1 MRKHVEQRLTGF
13 SILAIVIAFVS
24 AAVCSSTAFATTYY
38 ASETGSDDADCLSD
52 ATAGSL
58 TAAWSKAIMSG
69 TTNPQFNN
77 RIVLLSGTY
86 DLAQVDSSRT
96 GDTLKGGAYLKLGTG
111 TGKTVTLSVEGAG
124 NTPADVVLT
133 TTAAPSTSSKRAF
146 HISGGTCITYVSNIT
161 FDSFDISQSSQ
172 AAYNAV
178 GAAIYKESGT
188 MYVSNCVFK
197 ANKTKGDGALA
208 VQGSGTSYVYGCEFD
223 ANGSAL
229 HDNGGTLNVEG
240 CRITNGVALKNSANA
255 GSVVCTNCVFES
267 FNSTSLAY
275 MQLTAN
281 GAAAVFRDCTFKDLK
296 WSGTTTSWSI
306 CVLNVTANSRF
317 ERCRFYNCGNAGN
330 YLGSVSLM
338 GKAKNYVDG
347 CVFSNCFY
355 LTQGTALNV
364 KNSLFIDSR
373 LVNEKNVASS
383 LFGATAKSDVC
394 NCTFT
399 GTRGSVAKDVV
410 GNANLKNSLFYGNV
424 NKLANGTTRGYDFK
438 LSNVTVTN
446 CFYESLDGTA
456 SATFFSDCGNR
467 RIVSSVTDSDTQVA
481 SSDIKI
487 ASATDPLPL
496 AHSKRSALRN
506 AGWFDEAMLSWK
518 DIAGKPRVAQRDGV
532 NVVDIGAYQYHMIPG
547 LIISMR

>member
-1 MRKHVEQRLTGF
+1 MKMTKKLVM
-13 SILAIVIAFVS
+13 
-24 AAVCSSTAFATTYY
+24 AAAALRSMAAFATTYY
-38 ASETGSDDADCLSD
+38 ASETGSDDADCLGEN
-52 ATAGSL
+52 TAGSL
-58 TAAWSKAIMSG
+58 TAAWSKAIMNG

-77 RIVLLSGTY
+77 RIVLLPGTY
-86 DLAQVDSSRT
+86 DLAQVDSAKT
-96 GDTLKGGAYLKLGTG
+96 GDTLKGGSYLRLGTG

-124 NTPADVVLT
+124 DTPADVVLT

-172 AAYNAV
+172 AGYNAV

-255 GSVVCTNCVFES
+255 GSVVCTNCIFES
-267 FNSTSLAY
+267 FNSTATSTLGAY
-275 MQLTAN
+275 IYLTAN
-281 GAAAVFRDCTFKDLK
+281 GAAAVFKDCTFKDLK

-306 CVLNVTANSRF
+306 SILLLTANSRF
-317 ERCRFYNCGNAGN
+317 ERCRFYNCGNAGSA
-330 YLGSVSLM
+330 LGSVSLM
-338 GKAKNYVDG
+338 GKSANNYVDG

-355 LTQGTALNV
+355 LTQGNALIV
-364 KNSLFIDSR
+364 KNSLFIDSK
-373 LVNEKNVASS
+373 LVNEKNVGSS
-383 LFGATAKSDVC
+383 LFAATAKSDIC

-399 GTRGSVAKDVV
+399 GTTGSVAKDIV
-410 GNANLKNSLFYGNV
+410 GNAYLKNSLFYGNV
-424 NKLANGTTRGYDFK
+424 NKLANGTSNGYDFK
-438 LSNVTVTN
+438 LSAVTVTN
-446 CFYESLDGTA
+446 CFYERADGTA

-487 ASATDPLPL
+487 AAATDPMPL
-496 AHSKRSALRN
+496 MHSKRSALRG

-518 DIAGKPRVAQRDGV
+518 DIAGNPRVAQKDGV
-532 NVVDIGAYQYHMIPG
+532 NVVDIGAYQYHVIPG
-547 LIISMR
+547 LTVFVH